1 MRQNILLI
9 VVDSLRYDKF
19 FGPLKTAKTPNID
32 KLIDNGFIFTNTI
45 SSTDSTYSSLGS
57 LFSGKHPY
65 NHQISWFNN
74 HSKVINYFEFLKN
87 NNYNLNGTFQNQSFF
102 QTLSSIFDDVDLVDG
117 QPYLRL
123 FEGLGGKILQR
134 LEKIKNAE
142 PWFYYIHLMDFH
154 ISKQLPDEYNNEDF
168 GQTTWDKRLHIL
180 DSWIGKF
187 LEKIELKNTVII
199 ITSDHGEFD
208 IDLDVDYGSIPKLQ
222 KFLKSIKSKS
232 PKVIE
237 PLGVDFFVFLRETKR
252 KYVERKLKEHS
263 ADEELQQ
270 LSRRGKTILFDDVI
284 RIPLLISG
292 GNVQHGMSN
301 QQVRQIDIF
310 PTIYDLLSIKN
321 EKGFD
326 GISLKPFFK
335 KKDISDLIGYIESA
349 PDPNANDELGEFVG
363 IRTANFKFV
372 RSRDNSKNRKT
383 FLFDLK
389 NDPSEKINIASTKPD
404 IVQEMESLLSKHR
417 KHENN
422 LTPESDDEEISKIKD
437 ELKKMGY
444 I

>member
-1 MRQNILLI
+1 MQQNILLI

-19 FGPLKTAKTPNID
+19 FGPSKTAQTPNID

-74 HSKVINYFEFLKN
+74 HSKITKYFESLKN
-87 NNYNLNGTFQNQSFF
+87 NNYNLYGTFQNQSFF
-102 QTLSSIFDDVDLVDG
+102 QTLSSTFNEYDLVDG

-123 FEGLGGKILQR
+123 FEGLGQKILQR
-134 LEKIKNAE
+134 LEKIRNAE

-154 ISKQLPDEYNNEDF
+154 ISKKLPDEYNKDEF
-168 GQTTWDKRLHIL
+168 GKTTWDKRLHIL
-180 DSWIGKF
+180 DSWIGKI
-187 LEKIELKNTVII
+187 LEKINIDNTII
-199 ITSDHGEFD
+199 ILTSDHGEFD
-208 IDLDVDYGSIPKLQ
+208 IDLDVDYGSMPKLQ

-232 PKVIE
+232 PKIIE
-237 PLGVDFFVFLRETKR
+237 PLGVELFVFLRETKR
-252 KYVERKLKEHS
+252 KYVENKLKEHS
-263 ADEELQQ
+263 DDEELKK
-270 LSRRGKTILFDDVI
+270 LSRRGKTILFDDVV

-292 GNVQHGMSN
+292 GNVKQGLSN

-321 EKGFD
+321 EKIFD
-326 GISLKPFFK
+326 GMSLKPFFE
-335 KKDISDLIGYIESA
+335 KKDAPELIGYIESA
-349 PDPNANDELGEFVG
+349 PDPSTDDELGEFVG
-363 IRTANFKFV
+363 IRTSKFKFI
-372 RSRDNSKNRKT
+372 RSRNNSKNLI

-389 NDPSEKINIASTKPD
+389 NDPTEKINIASEKPD
-404 IVQEMESLLSKHR
+404 IVKEMEDLLSKH
-417 KHENN
+417 KKSEND
-422 LTPESDDEEISKIKD
+422 PISESDDEEISKIKD